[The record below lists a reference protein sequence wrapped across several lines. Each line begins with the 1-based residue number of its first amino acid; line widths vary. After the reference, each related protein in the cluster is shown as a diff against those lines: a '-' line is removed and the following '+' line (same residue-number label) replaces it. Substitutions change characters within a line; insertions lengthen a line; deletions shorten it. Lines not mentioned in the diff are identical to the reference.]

1 MTDILDKEIT
11 GAPVTVDIGDRVCP
25 LAYPMHNVILYKQ
38 KTGDSL
44 FDSSAWPKID
54 LQSDP
59 ERWLACLWAGLHIQW
74 PDKSWNSPF
83 SLDELGGLVDFGNAA
98 PLSVAM
104 VKALTAFMPKA
115 KDAPPNV
122 AAPMATSQAAPEVNG
137 HNSVPISPSSTLGPE
152 IASAAAG
159 TNF

>member
-1 MTDILDKEIT
+1 MTDILDKEIS

-54 LQSDP
+54 LQADP
-59 ERWLACLWAGLHIQW
+59 ERWLACLWAGLHVQW
-74 PDKSWNSPF
+74 PDKSWKSPF

-98 PLSVAM
+98 LLSVAM

-122 AAPMATSQAAPEVNG
+122 AALGEPAPQAPF
-137 HNSVPISPSSTLGPE
+137 PTLRSSTHGLEVDFVSPE
-152 IASAAAG
+152 TIS
-159 TNF
+159 